1 MEDFSDSDCS
11 SESEQIHRIM
21 GSIGPVFRLRSS
33 ISTYS
38 SSVVEMAMENCR
50 TSNNYGVS
58 EQNHSTV
65 SVLAASSSSVIGS
78 PVQPPN
84 ENSGDSD
91 SSSSSSSSAS
101 RASCVRR
108 IMEYSSDSDPD
119 PFRVYSSET
128 SSSPSNSF
136 SLGSNSSSSS
146 NIASTSMGSRR
157 HNEPKSDEQDSD
169 SSEDS
174 PPSKR
179 TRSDAGE
186 SYMPYNCPVCLEDVR
201 EREPVST
208 TCGHVFCKD
217 CIERAVATGR
227 MCPLC
232 GVDEPEFHRIFL

>member
-11 SESEQIHRIM
+11 SESEQIHRM
-21 GSIGPVFRLRSS
+21 MESIGPVFRLRSS
-33 ISTYS
+33 FSTHS

-58 EQNHSTV
+58 EQNHSTI
-65 SVLAASSSSVIGS
+65 SVLAASSSSGIGS

-101 RASCVRR
+101 SASYVRR
-108 IMEYSSDSDPD
+108 TMDYSSDSDP
-119 PFRVYSSET
+119 FCFSSSET
-128 SSSPSNSF
+128 SSSSSNSF
-136 SLGSNSSSSS
+136 SLGSSSSS
-146 NIASTSMGSRR
+146 NIASTSMGRRR
-157 HNEPKSDEQDSD
+157 HNEPKSNEQDSD
-169 SSEDS
+169 SSEDF
-174 PPSKR
+174 PPTKR
-179 TRSDAGE
+179 IRSDAGE
-186 SYMPYNCPVCLEDVR
+186 SYVPYNCPVCLEDVR